1 MPKLTCECGP
11 PLFLLT
17 CVSLFISSIVFIFS
31 MLHLGYDSFF
41 TIPAVYA
48 VTLIYHM
55 TLLILEYRNSA
66 RLDPASSTTLGSIVC
81 GAVVGT
87 MWLGAFTV
95 VLLVTVLLGAKTVEE
110 DNQVQE
116 LWILIVQ
123 CFIAPVEALVLLAL
137 VLRSAQER
145 RQGASE
151 SWRKVEAY

>member
-1 MPKLTCECGP
+1 MPKLTRECGP

-17 CVSLFISSIVFIFS
+17 CASLFISSIVFIFS

-48 VTLIYHM
+48 VTLIYHV
-55 TLLILEYRNSA
+55 TILVLEHRNSA
-66 RLDPASSTTLGSIVC
+66 RLDPASSTTLGSIIC
-81 GAVVGT
+81 GAAVGA

-95 VLLVTVLLGAKTVEE
+95 VLLVTVLFGDKAIGE
-110 DNQVQE
+110 DNGE

-151 SWRKVEAY
+151 SWRKVEE